1 MLRQNNTSQMEKMSL
16 DQLISIQQERQW
28 KIRDKVSEML
38 FKKFYTWLIIGLMK
52 DLTRLL
58 NELIPENTTQEDKET
73 VSDLNYDVIE
83 FPV

>member
-16 DQLISIQQERQW
+16 DQLISIQQEKKK

>member
-1 MLRQNNTSQMEKMSL
+1 
-16 DQLISIQQERQW
+16 
-28 KIRDKVSEML
+28 
-38 FKKFYTWLIIGLMK
+38 MK

-73 VSDLNYDVIE
+73 VSDLNYDVIG